1 MDIYQHIYGHPESCS
16 TLLPPHTNE
25 QRDGHLC
32 KWSGTEIQMNLKRA
46 QPCYSIWMNDYALAI
61 LSYSPRQF
69 VQRSINNINNIWS
82 TPPDRQRRSS
92 SSICSPTSILKH
104 VSTIR
109 TPRHFPIMDRRVH
122 PWCVRWFIIVIDFHQ
137 KFFSSSFLFLFACA
151 IINATLSM
159 LQVVYKW
166 STVWPRDVLKARR
179 NTYSDHTKDFREL
192 NTFSA
197 SSQTTTS
204 RKK

>member
-92 SSICSPTSILKH
+92 LSICSPTSAYWNTFPQYVLPDTFPLWTDEFILGAFVGSLLWSIFIK
-104 VSTIR
+104 SSF
-109 TPRHFPIMDRRVH
+109 PRV
-122 PWCVRWFIIVIDFHQ
+122 
-137 KFFSSSFLFLFACA
+137 FFSYLHV
-151 IINATLSM
+151 
-159 LQVVYKW
+159 Q
-166 STVWPRDVLKARR
+166 
-179 NTYSDHTKDFREL
+179 
-192 NTFSA
+192 
-197 SSQTTTS
+197 
-204 RKK
+204 